1 MFAWEEIRDSI
12 KKDII
17 DRKLRLGE
25 KIYSENYYAKLFK
38 VNRHTVRRGI
48 EALKKENIIYS
59 RRGLGYFLN
68 SKKIN
73 YKIGKTVRA
82 SQNLNQDTTDIAV
95 DIISIDKRKGYSNE
109 IREFNL
115 KKNDSV
121 FYIYTISKAN
131 GIPLILTE
139 RLVPEKRFKNF
150 DLFFRKT
157 GSMTLSFNKYGLK
170 KIYRKKTT
178 VSAESANNV
187 QSKYLKINIGDPLIH
202 TKAINTDINNKPIE
216 ISDSYFVGSKI
227 QLEVSKL

>member
-73 YKIGKTVRA
+73 YKIGKTVMA
-82 SQNLNQDTTDIAV
+82 SHNLNQETTDIAV

-121 FYIYTISKAN
+121 FYIYTIKHVKVGMGFVIINSLF
-131 GIPLILTE
+131 PLFSIIGSI
-139 RLVPEKRFKNF
+139 
-150 DLFFRKT
+150 FFFFL
-157 GSMTLSFNKYGLK
+157 GNK
-170 KIYRKKTT
+170 
-178 VSAESANNV
+178 
-187 QSKYLKINIGDPLIH
+187 
-202 TKAINTDINNKPIE
+202 
-216 ISDSYFVGSKI
+216 
-227 QLEVSKL
+227 